1 MIVRRNPRFG
11 LSLTGEMFVDGT
23 HTCYTLENAD
33 KAIPAGRYRVT
44 MYPSPRFG
52 QLMPMLNDVPG
63 RSNIEIHWGS
73 FPHNY
78 EGCIGVGELLDDN
91 TGEIFNT
98 KKMWQSLVLPIE
110 AAVVAEGCW
119 ITLID
124 SLTKD

>member
-1 MIVRRNPRFG
+1 MEMLVKRGERNG
-11 LSLTGEMFVDGT
+11 LSLPGEMTVDDT
-23 HTCYTLENAD
+23 HTCWTLENAD
-33 KAIPAGRYRVT
+33 LAIPLGRYKVT

-73 FPHNY
+73 FPQNY

-98 KKMWQSLVLPIE
+98 RKMWQSLVLPIE
-110 AAVVAEGCW
+110 AAVAAEGCW
-119 ITLID
+119 ITI
-124 SLTKD
+124 S